1 VIYFR
6 ACQQW
11 LSHLL
16 ENTNMPKVVVT
27 AQVQDP
33 VKWEAGFRTHGDLFR
48 SMKVSDAM
56 HYAITGNEI
65 SVFADTENLDAF
77 MRVMDSQA
85 TADAM
90 AVDGIKRE
98 TVKVVVF
105 DKEFKLPAGAASG
118 A

>member
-1 VIYFR
+1 
-6 ACQQW
+6 
-11 LSHLL
+11 
-16 ENTNMPKVVVT
+16 MPKVVVT

-33 VKWEAGFRTHGDLFR
+33 VKWEAGFRTHSDLFR
-48 SMKVSDAM
+48 SMKVRGAM
-56 HYAITGNEI
+56 HYAIKENEI
-65 SVFADTENLDAF
+65 SVFADTEDLDAF

-90 AVDGIKRE
+90 ALDGVKRE

-105 DKEFKLPAGAASG
+105 DKELKLSTGAGSG

>member
-1 VIYFR
+1 M
-6 ACQQW
+6 A
-11 LSHLL
+11 
-16 ENTNMPKVVVT
+16 KVVVT

-33 VKWEAGFRTHGDLFR
+33 VKWEAGFRTHSDLFR
-48 SMKVSDAM
+48 SMKVRDAM
-56 HYAITGNEI
+56 HYAIKGNEI
-65 SVFADTENLDAF
+65 SVFADTNDLDSF

-90 AVDGIKRE
+90 ALDGVKRE

-105 DKEFKLPAGAASG
+105 DKELELSAGAGSG

>member
-1 VIYFR
+1 
-6 ACQQW
+6 
-11 LSHLL
+11 
-16 ENTNMPKVVVT
+16 MPKVLVT

-48 SMKVSDAM
+48 SMKVRDAM
-56 HYAITGNEI
+56 HYAIKGNEI
-65 SVFADTENLDAF
+65 SVFSETENLDAF
-77 MRVMDSQA
+77 MEVMNSQA

-90 AVDGIKRE
+90 AFDGVKRE

-105 DKEFKLPAGAASG
+105 DKEFKVPAGAASG

>member
-1 VIYFR
+1 
-6 ACQQW
+6 
-11 LSHLL
+11 
-16 ENTNMPKVVVT
+16 MPKVLVT

-48 SMKVSDAM
+48 SMKVRDAM
-56 HYAITGNEI
+56 HYAIKGNEI
-65 SVFADTENLDAF
+65 SVFSETENLDAF
-77 MRVMDSQA
+77 MEVMNSQA

-90 AVDGIKRE
+90 AFDGVKRE

-105 DKEFKLPAGAASG
+105 EKEFKVPAGAASG